1 MHTRMRLQTV
11 VLLLLPALLAAPA
24 LAQDAVP
31 SFPLVNL
38 TPFGNDSALNAT
50 PADYRAAATP
60 QELLRVQADA
70 RGHGAKGE
78 AQVETTYLVLT
89 ADDLAVLLLFAGI
102 LAVCCALVRRFGR

>member
-24 LAQDAVP
+24 PAMDAVP

-38 TPFGNDSALNAT
+38 TPFGNDSAFTAT
-50 PADYRAAATP
+50 PADDRPAPTP
-60 QELLRVQADA
+60 QEILRVQADA

-78 AQVETTYLVLT
+78 AAVETTYLVLT
-89 ADDLAVLLLFAGI
+89 ADDLAVLLLFVGI
-102 LAVCCALVRRFGR
+102 LAVCLVAVRRFGR